1 MQTAPEGFA
10 MFPDIRSRATGQ
22 RGFSLIELLVVV
34 VIIGL
39 LAAIAIP
46 TFLGQQGRA
55 KDAAAESLL
64 RTAASEIEAA
74 YTNTQAYASI
84 TPAQLNALEPSIT
97 FQATAATAASNQVQV
112 TVSANG
118 YSLQTTSA
126 SGTGFTYAKDLTKS
140 PVVSR
145 TCGTGCS
152 W

>member
-1 MQTAPEGFA
+1 

-46 TFLGQQGRA
+46 TLLGQQGRA

-64 RTAASEIEAA
+64 RTAASDVEAD
-74 YTNTQAYASI
+74 YTSIQAYASI
-84 TPAQLNALEPSIT
+84 TPAQLNAIEPAIT
-97 FQATAATAASNQVQV
+97 FQATAATAANNQVQV
-112 TVSANG
+112 TVTANG
-118 YSLQTTSA
+118 YSLQTNSA
-126 SGTGFTYAKDLTKS
+126 SGAAYAYVKDLTKS

-145 TCGTGCS
+145 TCGTGCT

>member
-1 MQTAPEGFA
+1 
-10 MFPDIRSRATGQ
+10 MFPKIRSRAHRQ

-55 KDAAAESLL
+55 KDASAESLL
-64 RTAASEIEAA
+64 RTAASDVEAD
-74 YTNTQAYASI
+74 YTTIQAYASI
-84 TPAQLNALEPSIT
+84 TPAQLNAIEPAIT
-97 FQATAATAASNQVQV
+97 FQSTAAAAASNQVQV
-112 TVSANG
+112 TVTANG

-126 SGTGFTYAKDLTKS
+126 SGKGFAYAKDLTKT

-145 TCGTGCS
+145 TCGTGCT

>member
-1 MQTAPEGFA
+1 ML
-10 MFPDIRSRATGQ
+10 PDIRSRTAGQ

-46 TFLGQQGRA
+46 TFLAQQGRA

-64 RTAASEIEAA
+64 RTAASDVEAD
-74 YTNTQAYASI
+74 YTSVQAYAAI
-84 TPAQLNALEPSIT
+84 TPAQLNTMEPAIT
-97 FQATAATAASNQVQV
+97 FQSTAATAAGNQVQV
-112 TVSANG
+112 TVTANG
-118 YSLQTTSA
+118 YTLQTTSA
-126 SGTGFTYAKDLTKS
+126 SGTGYTYAKDLTKS

-145 TCGTGCS
+145 TCGTGCT